1 MTTVIAVCSLILAFG
16 ALWFTSE
23 VVKRIDNRTNSVITP
38 QLHKALSAAGRADQ
52 AIDGLI
58 KRLQVIE
65 GQIQELKRS
74 DRKPAGLSD
83 IERQAAAI
91 TAALRE
97 NRRFAPMPAQYQL
110 NG

>member
-23 VVKRIDNRTNSVITP
+23 VVKRIDNRASSVITP
-38 QLHKALSAAGRADQ
+38 QLHRALSAAGRADQ
-52 AIDGLI
+52 AIDGLA
-58 KRLQVIE
+58 KRLQTLE

-74 DRKPAGLSD
+74 ERKPALSD

-97 NRRFAPMPAQYQL
+97 NRRFAPAQYQL